1 MKRQLLPFALIFIWI
16 PPAPAQLAP
25 PNDSGV
31 TLARIHLRVR
41 DVEAQKAFWIDQI
54 GGRPVKNGALELIE
68 FPGVYLTIEKAEP
81 TGKAAGSVID
91 HFGFI
96 FKDVPAMM
104 AKWKSNGFRVTQG
117 GNPLQGN
124 VHPPEDSVFL
134 EFFQDDKQDVPVHM
148 DHFHMFITDIPA
160 IQAWYKNAFG
170 GVPGQRARVARQG
183 WVDCDYVPGGNL
195 SFVDKGERLPPTKGR
210 SVDHMGFEVAN
221 IEQFVEKLKASGVTF
236 DTPIRTIPGTGI
248 KSAFL
253 TDPWGTYI
261 EVTQGLVP
269 PTGDTR
275 R

>member
-1 MKRQLLPFALIFIWI
+1 VKRQLLPFALILISFS
-16 PPAPAQLAP
+16 PALAQLAA

-31 TLARIHLRVR
+31 TLAQIHLRVR

-54 GGRPVKNGALELIE
+54 GGRLVKNGTLELIE

-81 TGKAAGSVID
+81 TGKAVGSVID

-104 AKWKSNGFRVTQG
+104 AKWKANGFLVTQV
-117 GNPLQGN
+117 GNPLQGS

-134 EFFQDDKQDVPVHM
+134 EFFQDDKQDVPVRM
-148 DHFHMFITDIPA
+148 DHFHMFITDIPG
-160 IQAWYKNAFG
+160 IQAWYKKAFG

-195 SFVDKGERLPPTKGR
+195 SFVDKGEKLAPTKGR

-221 IEQFVEKLKASGVTF
+221 IEQFIDKLKSEGITF
-236 DTPIRTIPGTGI
+236 DTPVRTLPGTKI

-261 EVTQGLVP
+261 EITQGLVP
-269 PTGDTR
+269 ASH
-275 R
+275 